1 MARKNKKSENYLDMI
16 PFHNEKY
23 GWKQDEEHIVTI
35 LVENKG
41 VFNRMAQKFLKKPK
55 VSQIHL
61 EEMGSFIWLQ
71 MDGKRSVYDIA
82 QQVQQE
88 FGEKAEPL
96 YDRLV
101 TYLRML
107 QDYEF
112 VRVRSAQAKTQK

>member
-16 PFHNEKY
+16 PSRNEKY
-23 GWKQDEEHIVTI
+23 SWKQDEEHIVTI